1 VGKTQAMLK
10 AENILEKHR
19 IAEND
24 WTVMDLRKSKGCNRY
39 AEIVFNSFET
49 IDEMLSRG
57 YSIYRIFQ
65 ILKNGGAF
73 EANAYIAN
81 FYKALERE
89 RLRRGNKISSST
101 MNVCSDSDCKRSTTA
116 GNKGV
121 PLTPPKQSDEKTKEP
136 EGDGNKRVVTLN
148 GRDVEISVHLPDDLR
163 DAKIKENYSFSDY
176 PKYIQDS
183 IRKSERRG
191 TILEDKE
198 KNSQMVQDWIE
209 QQRSSATKD
218 D

>member
-1 VGKTQAMLK
+1 MGKTQAMLK

-19 IAEND
+19 TAEND
-24 WTVMDLRKSKGCNRY
+24 CTIMDLRKSKGCNRY

-57 YSIYRIFQ
+57 YSLYRIFQ

-101 MNVCSDSDCKRSTTA
+101 MNVHSDSDRKRSTTA

-121 PLTPPKQSDEKTKEP
+121 PLTPTPPRQSDEKTP
-136 EGDGNKRVVTLN
+136 ERDGKKRVVSLN
-148 GRDVEISVHLPDDLR
+148 GRDVKFPVHLPDDLKGV
-163 DAKIKENYSFSDY
+163 KIKENYSFSDY

-183 IRKSERRG
+183 IEESERRG
-191 TILEDKE
+191 TLLEDKE
-198 KNSQMVQDWIE
+198 KNSQMVREWIN
-209 QQRSSATKD
+209 QQRSKAMED